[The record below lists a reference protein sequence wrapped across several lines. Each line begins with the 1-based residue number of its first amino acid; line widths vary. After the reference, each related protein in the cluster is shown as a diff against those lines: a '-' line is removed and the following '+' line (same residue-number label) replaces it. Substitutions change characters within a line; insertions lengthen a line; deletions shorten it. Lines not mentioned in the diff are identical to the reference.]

1 MDSML
6 VQILRNQLC
15 QLEMAKSNLTYSRLE
30 KPLYW
35 REQLHDVKARIM
47 QTQRLLQMVETPHD

>member
-6 VQILRNQLC
+6 VQILRNQLS
-15 QLEMAKSNLTYSRLE
+15 QLEMAKSNLTYSDN

-35 REQLHDVKARIM
+35 RDQLSDIKARIM